1 MSLPKPCP
9 FCGSGYVGI
18 ESYSNNEWFFVSC
31 HECGANGPEES
42 MAAKAA
48 LAWNRRAGDE
58 ANNLPQE

>member
-9 FCGSGYVGI
+9 FCGGVDVSI
-18 ESYSNNEWFFVSC
+18 ESYSNDEWFFVSC

-48 LAWNRRAGDE
+48 LAWERRAGDE
-58 ANNLPQE
+58 ETNV

>member
-18 ESYSNNEWFFVSC
+18 ESYSNEECFFVSC

-48 LAWNRRAGDE
+48 LAWERRAGDE
-58 ANNLPQE
+58 ADDLPSK

>member
-9 FCGSGYVGI
+9 FCGSGDVGI
-18 ESYSNNEWFFVSC
+18 ESYSNEEWFFVSC

-48 LAWNRRAGDE
+48 LSWERRAGDE
-58 ANNLPQE
+58 ETNV

>member
-9 FCGSGYVGI
+9 FCGSGYESI
-18 ESYSNNEWFFVSC
+18 ESYSNEEWFFVAC

-48 LAWNRRAGDE
+48 LAWERRAGDE
-58 ANNLPQE
+58 ETNV